1 MKLSKE
7 LIKKG
12 FKNQLV
18 SIGHMI
24 VFNIISFI
32 LFMISNIG
40 TKSIGNVSS
49 SFFVIE
55 GYKVNLFFVIFACI
69 LFLIFFSIFYT
80 KFFKKDLKKQLELHW
95 LFVFIFG
102 IVSVIFCFVE
112 VIILVIS
119 LILNIGIFSTI
130 VNFPDIIY
138 VLVLAYIVGYIVI
151 DIIKEIKKK
160 RSVINGKK

>member
-1 MKLSKE
+1 MKINKE
-7 LIKKG
+7 LVKRG

-24 VFNIISFI
+24 VFNSISFV
-32 LFMISNIG
+32 LFMISFIG
-40 TKSIGNVSS
+40 TKSIGNISS
-49 SFFVIE
+49 SFFAVE
-55 GYKVNLFFVIFACI
+55 GYKSNLFFVILAWI
-69 LFLIFFSIFYT
+69 LFLIFFHFFYT

-112 VIILVIS
+112 FIILVIS
-119 LILNIGIFSTI
+119 SILNIGIFSRI
-130 VNFPDIIY
+130 VNAPDIIY

-151 DIIKEIKKK
+151 DILKEIKKK
-160 RSVINGKK
+160 KNVINVKK